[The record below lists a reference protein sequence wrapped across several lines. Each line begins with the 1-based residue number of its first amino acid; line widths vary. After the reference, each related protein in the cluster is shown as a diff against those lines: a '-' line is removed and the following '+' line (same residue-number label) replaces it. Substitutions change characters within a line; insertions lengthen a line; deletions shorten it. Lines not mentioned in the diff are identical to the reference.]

1 MTILTCVFI
10 LKLLIVSF
18 SILSSQYTW
27 FDKQTFAIVLLGR
40 FIINKINE
48 CSTEVEVTG
57 VVKNNFKF
65 MVTFVIFCFV

>member
-27 FDKQTFAIVLLGR
+27 FDKRTFAIVLLGR
-40 FIINKINE
+40 FIINKIKE
-48 CSTEVEVTG
+48 CSTKIEITG
-57 VVKNNFKF
+57 VKKNNLRF
-65 MVTFVIFCFV
+65 MV